1 MALLFCP
8 TSKHFFKM
16 LLPSALKP
24 ALRRNSMYFLGMRAA
39 QGWVHFT
46 MFVKSG
52 WVPSVVLQL
61 VNTSLNC
68 GLLIL
73 AIRSV

>member
-1 MALLFCP
+1 M
-8 TSKHFFKM
+8 H
-16 LLPSALKP
+16 LPSALKP

-52 WVPSVVLQL
+52 WVPSVVFQL
-61 VNTSLNC
+61 VNFNFFKLWFYSGYT
-68 GLLIL
+68 
-73 AIRSV
+73 

>member
-1 MALLFCP
+1 
-8 TSKHFFKM
+8 M

-61 VNTSLNC
+61 VNTSLNQ
-68 GLLIL
+68 LKIFSYNSDKNRNRIL
-73 AIRSV
+73 